1 MILYGC
7 SRCYWRKEMGIYIFF
22 FLKKPLTSVGF
33 IAEAKGNA
41 PVNLLCEHHWREGS
55 EFPE

>member
-1 MILYGC
+1 
-7 SRCYWRKEMGIYIFF
+7 MGIYIFF